1 MQGMSRVR
9 TEDGTELH
17 VEVTGTGSPVLFIHE
32 FAGDVRQWERQVRR
46 LSRTHCCITY
56 NARGYPPS
64 DVPED
69 PARYSQD
76 IVVADALAV
85 LAAVTDGPAH
95 IVGHSMGAY
104 TALHLGIRHPERCLS
119 VVAAGVGFGSDPGER
134 ETLLVQ
140 MAETGRMFR
149 DLPMAASAERYAAAP
164 MRRAF
169 AAKDPRG
176 FAEFVGWLSE
186 HSPPGHALTM
196 ENLQMK
202 RPTLQDMADGLKT
215 FAPPLLVIAG
225 DEDFPCIE
233 GSLMIKRL
241 APQSGLLVMPHTSHM
256 MPTEEPEA
264 FTAAIT
270 DFIATADARR
280 HG

>member
-1 MQGMSRVR
+1 
-9 TEDGTELH
+9 
-17 VEVTGTGSPVLFIHE
+17 VEVTGNGLPVLFIHE
-32 FAGDVRQWERQVRR
+32 FAGDLRQWERQVRAI
-46 LSRTHCCITY
+46 SRTHCCITY

-69 PARYSQD
+69 AERYSQD
-76 IVVADALAV
+76 IVIGDALAV
-85 LAAVTDGPAH
+85 LSSVSAGPAH

-104 TALHLGIRHPERCLS
+104 TALHLGIRHPGKCLS
-119 VVAAGVGFGSDPGER
+119 VVAAGVGFGSDPSER
-134 ETLLVQ
+134 AGLLAQ

-149 DLPMAASAERYAAAP
+149 DLPMAQSAERYAAAP
-164 MRRAF
+164 MRAAF
-169 AAKDPRG
+169 ARKDPRG

-186 HSPPGHALTM
+186 HSPLGHALTM

-202 RPTLQDMADGLKT
+202 RPTLQEMADGLKG

-233 GSLMIKRL
+233 GSLLIKRL
-241 APQSGLLVMPHTSHM
+241 APQAGLLVMPHTSHM
-256 MPTEEPEA
+256 MPTEEPET

-270 DFIATADARR
+270 EFIRRADTRR
-280 HG
+280 RG